1 MVLSRSSSATY
12 LRLCIL
18 SALGVCAVSA
28 TAATTDIEVVNAKEL
43 PQVELDEIVV
53 TATRTPTKTRNVI
66 AQTRVIDSEEL
77 QHYQG
82 QTVLDVISRQPG
94 FSHFSN
100 GGTGTTNN
108 LYIRGYDKRQT
119 LVLVDGIR
127 YSSVDDGGAA
137 LNLLPTEQ
145 VERIEVLYGASGSSM
160 YGADAMGGVIQIFT
174 KGSNI
179 EKNQFSV
186 TVGAGSH
193 DHYLYGAT
201 AQFRNKQG
209 TSLSLSASRNE
220 TKGFSAVSPDGYG
233 YNKDDDGFKSNNY
246 SLNLNQRVND
256 VVTVGM
262 SGLYAESTTDID
274 SADQYNWQPPY
285 EKLESALPDAYADQ
299 KNGVANA
306 YVQYK
311 DFEKTAKLTYGY
323 SVADSSTY
331 EYESSI
337 GNPDKYDTTQQQINL
352 TGDYKLPFGT
362 AVYGVEHL
370 KQKLDSSIYEA
381 DDRKVTGGYLG
392 YLLSKDNIDAQVN
405 VRHDDYSDFDSE
417 TTYNLGAAYRFTP
430 ELRVGANYA
439 TGYRAPSFTQLF
451 GPTSW
456 GGNPNLS
463 PETSDNYEA
472 FIEYDTLLQSTRLTG
487 YNNKVENLI
496 ASDGINTTDYP
507 YGKNINIDK
516 SKIKGITLTSDWN
529 IDNYLFGLSY
539 DYQKA
544 KDDSGKAND
553 GNDLPIRPEHK
564 GLAYIGYQLSDI
576 DIRAE
581 YQYVDDY
588 YYNATN
594 TTKVDSYNLVN
605 ISGNYQLTP
614 NFSMS
619 ARLNNVFNEKY
630 VTAPG
635 YNTDGTNFFTS
646 LTYNWF

>member
-1 MVLSRSSSATY
+1 MIFLRSSSTTY
-12 LRLCIL
+12 LRLSIL
-18 SALGVCAVSA
+18 SALGLFAVNTA
-28 TAATTDIEVVNAKEL
+28 MAATTDVNAANDNEL
-43 PQVELDEIVV
+43 PQVELDKIVV
-53 TATRTPTKTRNVI
+53 TATRTPTKISNTI
-66 AQTRVIDSEEL
+66 AQTRVIDSEAL
-77 QHYQG
+77 KRYQG
-82 QTVLDVISRQPG
+82 QTVQDIISRQPG
-94 FSHFSN
+94 FSNFSN
-100 GGTGTTNN
+100 GGMGTTGNF
-108 LYIRGYDKRQT
+108 YIRGYDKRQV

-137 LNLLPTEQ
+137 LSLLPAEQ
-145 VERIEVLYGASGSSM
+145 VERIEVLYGASGASM

-179 EKNQFSV
+179 EKSQFSV
-186 TVGAGSH
+186 TAGAGSH

-201 AQFRNKQG
+201 AQFSNDQG

-220 TKGFSAVSPDGYG
+220 TKGFSAVAPDG

-246 SLNLNQRVND
+246 SLNLNQKVSEA
-256 VVTVGM
+256 VTVGI
-262 SGLYAESTTDID
+262 SGLYADSTTDID

-285 EKLESALPDAYADQ
+285 EKLETALSDAYVDQ
-299 KNGVANA
+299 KNGVASA
-306 YVQYK
+306 YIQYK
-311 DFEKTAKLTYGY
+311 DAEKTAKLAYGY

-331 EYESSI
+331 EYESKI

-352 TGDYKLPFGT
+352 TGDYKLPIGT
-362 AVYGVEHL
+362 AVYGIEHL
-370 KQKLDSSIYEA
+370 KQELDSSVYEA

-392 YLLSKDNIDAQVN
+392 YILSKDNIDAQAN

-439 TGYRAPSFTQLF
+439 KGYRAPSFTQLF
-451 GPTSW
+451 GPASW
-456 GGNPNLS
+456 GSNPNLK

-472 FIEYDTLLQSTRLTG
+472 FIDYDTQLQSTLLTG
-487 YNNKVENLI
+487 YHNKVDDLISWSGSQNENI
-496 ASDGINTTDYP
+496 ESAR
-507 YGKNINIDK
+507 
-516 SKIKGITLTSDWN
+516 IKGATLSTDWN

-544 KDDSGKAND
+544 ENDSGLDND
-553 GNDLPIRPEHK
+553 GRYLAIRPEHK
-564 GLAYIGYQLSDI
+564 GLIYVGYQLSDI

-588 YYNATN
+588 YYDATN
-594 TTKVDSYNLVN
+594 NTKVESYNLVN
-605 ISGNYQLTP
+605 ISGNYKLTD
-614 NFSMS
+614 NLSMS